1 MAREE
6 DRICKEYF
14 DQNDR
19 FSDLV
24 NFTLYNG
31 KEVTK
36 PSDFISL
43 DPVISEV
50 FSSET
55 SYEVIIDNLKELSL
69 KEDDRNI
76 YAMIGLESQGYHDKS
91 MVLRAMKVKALLYS
105 YQFRKG
111 EKPLK
116 PVIIIVVNLTGKRWK
131 NPVKLKDM
139 FEKKYLDMF
148 DPLIDEV
155 SYLLV
160 DIKDDSVIPKGLLK
174 TDLELILNCL
184 KYSRDKEKFEEYIQN
199 EEGFKDLDDIT
210 FKLINIS
217 SVLDVEIKKEGGKIK
232 MWPAVK
238 QMKEE
243 SYEAGYKAGYKA
255 GQIYVSYIAVKLNN
269 LSVEDAAKE
278 FDLTVEEYL
287 AEVEKVS
294 DYLKNR

>member
-1 MAREE
+1 MAREA

-36 PSDFISL
+36 PSDFITL

-50 FSSET
+50 FSSDK
-55 SYEVIIDNLKELSL
+55 SYEVLIDNLKELSL

-76 YAMIGLESQGYHDKS
+76 YAMIGLEVQGYHDKS
-91 MVLRAMKVKALLYS
+91 MVLRAMKAKALLYS

-148 DPLIDEV
+148 GPLIDDV
-155 SYLLV
+155 SYVLL
-160 DIKDDSVIPKGLLK
+160 DIKEDSSIPKGLLK
-174 TDLELILNCL
+174 TDLELLLNCL
-184 KYSRDKEKFEEYIQN
+184 KYSRDDVRLEAYIEKEK
-199 EEGFKDLDDIT
+199 GFDSLDEIT
-210 FKLINIS
+210 FKLINKLSI
-217 SVLDVEIKKEGGKIK
+217 LNLKIEKKGGKIE

-238 QMKEE
+238 QMKEK
-243 SYEAGYKAGYKA
+243 SYNDGYDSGRLE
-255 GQIYVSYIAVKLNN
+255 QVKHLVNIHLLSIEQAAMSLN
-269 LSVEDAAKE
+269 
-278 FDLTVEEYL
+278 LTVDEYL
-287 AEVEKVS
+287 AAVKN
-294 DYLKNR
+294 LKK

>member
-31 KEVTK
+31 RQVTK
-36 PSDFISL
+36 PSDFINL
-43 DPVISEV
+43 DSFISEV
-50 FSSET
+50 FGSDK
-55 SYEVIIDNLKELSL
+55 SYEVLIDNLKELSL

-91 MVLRAMKVKALLYS
+91 MVLRAMKAKALLYS

-148 DPLIDEV
+148 GPLIDDV
-155 SYLLV
+155 SYVLL
-160 DIKDDSVIPKGLLK
+160 DIKEDSSIPKGLLK
-174 TDLELILNCL
+174 TDLELLLNCL
-184 KYSRDKEKFEEYIQN
+184 KYSRDDVRLEAYIKKEK
-199 EEGFKDLDDIT
+199 GFDSLDEIT
-210 FKLINIS
+210 FKLINKLSI
-217 SVLDVEIKKEGGKIK
+217 LNLKIEKKGGKIE

-238 QMKEE
+238 QMKEK
-243 SYEAGYKAGYKA
+243 SYNDGYDSGRLE
-255 GQIYVSYIAVKLNN
+255 QVKHLVNIHLLSIEQAAMSLN
-269 LSVEDAAKE
+269 
-278 FDLTVEEYL
+278 LTVDEYL
-287 AEVEKVS
+287 AAVKK
-294 DYLKNR
+294 LKK

>member
-31 KEVTK
+31 RQVTK
-36 PSDFISL
+36 PSDFINL
-43 DPVISEV
+43 DSVISEV
-50 FSSET
+50 FGSDK
-55 SYEVIIDNLKELSL
+55 SYEVLIDNLKELSL

-91 MVLRAMKVKALLYS
+91 MVLRAMKAKALLYS

-148 DPLIDEV
+148 GPLIDDV
-155 SYLLV
+155 SYVLL
-160 DIKDDSVIPKGLLK
+160 DIKEDSSIPKGLLK
-174 TDLELILNCL
+174 TDLELLLNCL
-184 KYSRDKEKFEEYIQN
+184 KYSRDDVRLEAYIEKEK
-199 EEGFKDLDDIT
+199 GFDSLDEIT
-210 FKLINIS
+210 FKLINKLSI
-217 SVLDVEIKKEGGKIK
+217 LNLKIEKKGGKIE

-238 QMKEE
+238 QMKEK
-243 SYEAGYKAGYKA
+243 SYNDGYDSGYDS
-255 GQIYVSYIAVKLNN
+255 GLNKGRLEQVQHLVN
-269 LSVEDAAKE
+269 IHLLGIEQAAMSLN
-278 FDLTVEEYL
+278 LTVEEYL
-287 AEVEKVS
+287 AAVKN
-294 DYLKNR
+294 LKK

>member
-1 MAREE
+1 MAREA

-36 PSDFISL
+36 PSDFITL

-50 FSSET
+50 FSSDK
-55 SYEVIIDNLKELSL
+55 SYEVLIDNLKELSL

-76 YAMIGLESQGYHDKS
+76 YAMIGLESQNYQDES
-91 MVLRAMKVKALLYS
+91 MVLRLMKVKALLYY

-116 PVIIIVVNLTGKRWK
+116 PVIIIVLNLLSAKWRCPVNLKE
-131 NPVKLKDM
+131 M
-139 FEKKYLDMF
+139 FEKEYLDKF
-148 DPLIDEV
+148 GNLIDDV
-155 SYLLV
+155 SYVLV
-160 DIKDDSVIPKGLLK
+160 DINEDSVIPKGLLK
-174 TDLELILNCL
+174 TDLELLLNCL
-184 KYSRDKEKFEEYIQN
+184 KYSSNRPKLEDYIEKEEAFN
-199 EEGFKDLDDIT
+199 SLDDIT
-210 FKLINIS
+210 FKLINKL

-243 SYEAGYKAGYKA
+243 SYNSGYNSGL
-255 GQIYVSYIAVKLNN
+255 GQGKNIGALMQTNN
-269 LSVEDAAKE
+269 LVNIHMLTIEQAAMSLN
-278 FDLTVEEYL
+278 LTVEEYL
-287 AEVEKVS
+287 AAVKN
-294 DYLKNR
+294 LKK

>member
-36 PSDFISL
+36 PSDFINL
-43 DPVISEV
+43 DSVISEV
-50 FSSET
+50 FGSDK
-55 SYEVIIDNLKELSL
+55 SYEVLIDNLKELSL

-76 YAMIGLESQGYHDKS
+76 YAMIGLEAQGYHDKA
-91 MVLRAMKVKALLYS
+91 MVIRAMKAKALLYS

-148 DPLIDEV
+148 GPLIDDV
-155 SYLLV
+155 SYVLL
-160 DIKDDSVIPKGLLK
+160 DIKEDSSIPKGLLK
-174 TDLELILNCL
+174 TDLELLLNCL
-184 KYSRDKEKFEEYIQN
+184 KYSRDDVRLEAYIEKEK
-199 EEGFKDLDDIT
+199 GFDSLDEIT
-210 FKLINIS
+210 FKLINKLSI
-217 SVLDVEIKKEGGKIK
+217 LNLKIEKKGGKIE

-238 QMKEE
+238 QMKEK
-243 SYEAGYKAGYKA
+243 SYNDGYDSGYDS
-255 GQIYVSYIAVKLNN
+255 GLNKGRLEQVQHLVN
-269 LSVEDAAKE
+269 IHLLGVEQAAMSLN
-278 FDLTVEEYL
+278 LTVDEYL
-287 AEVEKVS
+287 AAVKN
-294 DYLKNR
+294 LKK

>member
-1 MAREE
+1 MAREA

-36 PSDFISL
+36 PSDFITL

-50 FSSET
+50 FSSDK
-55 SYEVIIDNLKELSL
+55 SYEVLIDNLKELSL

-76 YAMIGLESQGYHDKS
+76 YAMIGLEVQGYHDKS
-91 MVLRAMKVKALLYS
+91 MVLRAMRAKSLLYT

-116 PVIIIVVNLTGKRWK
+116 PVIIIVFNLTGRRWRS
-131 NPVKLKDM
+131 PVTLKGM
-139 FEKKYLDMF
+139 FEKEYLDKF
-148 DPLIDEV
+148 GNLIDDV
-155 SYLLV
+155 SYVLL
-160 DIKDDSVIPKGLLK
+160 DIKEDSLIPKGLLK
-174 TDLELILNCL
+174 SDLELLLNCL
-184 KYSRDKEKFEEYIQN
+184 KYSGNDEKLEDYIEKEKAFN
-199 EEGFKDLDDIT
+199 SLDEIT
-210 FKLINIS
+210 FKLINKLSI
-217 SVLDVEIKKEGGKIK
+217 LDVEIKKEGGKIN

-243 SYEAGYKAGYKA
+243 SFNSGADYGALKFADKMVNSNILTIDQAARE
-255 GQIYVSYIAVKLNN
+255 LN
-269 LSVEDAAKE
+269 
-278 FDLTVEEYL
+278 LTVEEYL
-287 AEVEKVS
+287 AAVKN
-294 DYLKNR
+294 LKK

>member
-1 MAREE
+1 MAREA

-76 YAMIGLESQGYHDKS
+76 YAMIGLESQNYQDES
-91 MVLRAMKVKALLYS
+91 MVLRLMKVKALLYY

-116 PVIIIVVNLTGKRWK
+116 PVIIIVLNLLSAKWRCPVNLKE
-131 NPVKLKDM
+131 M
-139 FEKKYLDMF
+139 FEKEYLDKF
-148 DPLIDEV
+148 GNLIDDV
-155 SYLLV
+155 SYGLV
-160 DIKDDSVIPKGLLK
+160 DINEDSVIPKGLLK
-174 TDLELILNCL
+174 TDLELLLSCL
-184 KYSRDKEKFEEYIQN
+184 K
-199 EEGFKDLDDIT
+199 
-210 FKLINIS
+210 
-217 SVLDVEIKKEGGKIK
+217 
-232 MWPAVK
+232 
-238 QMKEE
+238 
-243 SYEAGYKAGYKA
+243 
-255 GQIYVSYIAVKLNN
+255 
-269 LSVEDAAKE
+269 
-278 FDLTVEEYL
+278 
-287 AEVEKVS
+287 
-294 DYLKNR
+294 

>member
-1 MAREE
+1 MAREA

-36 PSDFISL
+36 PSDFITL

-50 FSSET
+50 FSSDK
-55 SYEVIIDNLKELSL
+55 SYEVLIDNLKELSL

-91 MVLRAMKVKALLYS
+91 MVLRAMKAKALLYS

-148 DPLIDEV
+148 GPLIDDV
-155 SYLLV
+155 SYVLL
-160 DIKDDSVIPKGLLK
+160 DITEDSEIPKGLLK
-174 TDLELILNCL
+174 TDLELLLNCL
-184 KYSRDKEKFEEYIQN
+184 KYSGNDEKLEDYIEKEK
-199 EEGFKDLDDIT
+199 GFNSLDDIT
-210 FKLINIS
+210 FKLINKLSI
-217 SVLDVEIKKEGGKIK
+217 LDVEIKREGGKIK

-238 QMKEE
+238 QMKEK
-243 SYEAGYKAGYKA
+243 SY
-255 GQIYVSYIAVKLNN
+255 
-269 LSVEDAAKE
+269 
-278 FDLTVEEYL
+278 
-287 AEVEKVS
+287 
-294 DYLKNR
+294 NRGRL

>member
-31 KEVTK
+31 RQVTK
-36 PSDFISL
+36 PSDFINL
-43 DPVISEV
+43 DSVISEV
-50 FSSET
+50 FGSDK
-55 SYEVIIDNLKELSL
+55 SYEVLIDNLKELSL

-91 MVLRAMKVKALLYS
+91 MVLRAMKAKALLYS

-148 DPLIDEV
+148 GPLIDDV
-155 SYLLV
+155 SYVLL
-160 DIKDDSVIPKGLLK
+160 DIKEDSSIPRGLLK
-174 TDLELILNCL
+174 TDLELLLNCL
-184 KYSRDKEKFEEYIQN
+184 KYSRDDVRLEAYIEKEK
-199 EEGFKDLDDIT
+199 GFDSLDEIT
-210 FKLINIS
+210 FKLINKLSI
-217 SVLDVEIKKEGGKIK
+217 LNLKIEKKGGKIE

-238 QMKEE
+238 QMKEK
-243 SYEAGYKAGYKA
+243 SYNDGYGSGYNS
-255 GQIYVSYIAVKLNN
+255 GLNMGELKFAEKMVN
-269 LSVEDAAKE
+269 AHMLTIEQAAMSLN
-278 FDLTVEEYL
+278 LTVEEYL
-287 AEVEKVS
+287 AAV
-294 DYLKNR
+294 KNLNK

>member
-1 MAREE
+1 MAREA

-36 PSDFISL
+36 PSDFITL

-76 YAMIGLESQGYHDKS
+76 YAMIGLESQGYHDKA
-91 MVLRAMKVKALLYS
+91 MVLRAMKAKSLLYT

-116 PVIIIVVNLTGKRWK
+116 PVIIIVLNLTGNKWK
-131 NPVKLKDM
+131 NPVTLKEM
-139 FEKKYLDMF
+139 FEKEYLDKF
-148 DPLIDEV
+148 GPLIDDV
-155 SYLLV
+155 SYVLL
-160 DIKDDSVIPKGLLK
+160 DIKEDSSIPKGLLK
-174 TDLELILNCL
+174 TDLELLLNCL
-184 KYSRDKEKFEEYIQN
+184 RYSNNKSKLEDYVKNAK
-199 EEGFKDLDDIT
+199 GFCSLDNLT
-210 FKLINIS
+210 FKLMD
-217 SVLDVEIKKEGGKIK
+217 VLLDLGEKIKFNEGGKIE

-243 SYEAGYKAGYKA
+243 SFNNGADYGALKFANKMVNSHMLTIDQAARE
-255 GQIYVSYIAVKLNN
+255 LN
-269 LSVEDAAKE
+269 
-278 FDLTVEEYL
+278 LTVEEYL
-287 AEVEKVS
+287 AAVKN
-294 DYLKNR
+294 LKK